1 MNGLVGQFIA
11 GDEVFGFLHDGSH
24 LLQFVESDTGET
36 AGSHNQAGGFYSD
49 ARHTQ
54 DGFIIG
60 GLYIDG
66 EELWMAKG
74 PGQFGVNLQ
83 VQIRTLVVYYFVYLE
98 LIEA

>member
-1 MNGLVGQFIA
+1 MNGLVGQLIA
-11 GDEVFGFLHDGSH
+11 GDEVFGLLHDGSH
-24 LLQFVESDTGET
+24 LLQFVESDAGET

-66 EELWMAKG
+66 EELRMAKG
-74 PGQFGVNLQ
+74 PGQFRVNLQ
-83 VQIRTLVVYYFVYLE
+83 VQIRTLVVHYLVYLE